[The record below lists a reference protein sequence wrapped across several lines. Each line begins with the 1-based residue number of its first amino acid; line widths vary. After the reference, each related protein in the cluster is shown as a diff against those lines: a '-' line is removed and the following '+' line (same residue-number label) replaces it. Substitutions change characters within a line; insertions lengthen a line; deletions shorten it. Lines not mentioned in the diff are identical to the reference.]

1 MGGWSKRGRESGAWP
16 ELQSPR
22 TPAGIWLSAC
32 IAASLCR
39 LAKAAGR
46 ARRCGLGCSQASC
59 GLQVGA
65 RVEQFAGCH
74 DISANVSTGYSLFY
88 SLSDNGN
95 GTSTLSGAME
105 RPVTAPAW
113 IAFGLPACPDC
124 GMSKGSAV
132 VAKTD
137 AASPTGMPR
146 LACIICPNHSVNAMP
161 AQCQYAFKAQVFQ
174 GSLGTVAQV
183 QSCRSITWAATAR
196 QKWCPG
202 ET

>member
-1 MGGWSKRGRESGAWP
+1 MRP
-16 ELQSPR
+16 
-22 TPAGIWLSAC
+22 
-32 IAASLCR
+32 
-39 LAKAAGR
+39 
-46 ARRCGLGCSQASC
+46 GCSQASC

-65 RVEQFAGCH
+65 RVEHFAGCH

-88 SLSDNGN
+88 SLIDNGN

-132 VAKTD
+132 IAKTD

-146 LACIICPNHSVNAMP
+146 LACIMCPDRSVNAVP
-161 AQCQYAFKAQVFQ
+161 AQCQHAFKAQAFQ
-174 GSLGTVAQV
+174 ESLGTVAQV
-183 QSCRSITWAATAR
+183 QACRSTTWAATAR
-196 QKWCPG
+196 RKWCPAG
-202 ET
+202 T